1 MEDLLQW
8 FIETSSKDGN
18 YLAGMLF
25 AAAVFFSIFSISVY
39 QILHLLIEW
48 FRRIKPIKV
57 VKVEKKI
64 EHIMPFPEEVEKS
77 YLEIL
82 KRLDNLEKNQNK
94 KGA

>member
-1 MEDLLQW
+1 MEDLVQW

-18 YLAGMLF
+18 HLAGMLF
-25 AAAVFFSIFSISVY
+25 AAACILSILCVSAY
-39 QILHLLIEW
+39 QMLSLLVGW
-48 FRRIKPIKV
+48 FKRIKPIKV

-82 KRLDNLEKNQNK
+82 KRLENLEKNQNK
-94 KGA
+94 K